1 MPSGAR
7 WYVRL
12 VRVTFLMILLAA
24 CNSSP
29 TRSAGSCDG
38 PCPLSKVDHL
48 VVIIQEN
55 HTFDSYFGRYCTAP
69 AGSAPTC
76 TTGASCC
83 EAGPAQDPSGAAPM
97 VLDDTANGA
106 YDPDHTQ
113 ACELAETNGGAMDKY
128 VTGAGMCSDP
138 RHFAYADAATM
149 TPYWTMAQQGALADR
164 NFQPVSGQSSANDMY
179 FARAQFVFL
188 DNAFKPASIGQEC
201 SLITNAMTYTDPQV
215 GDLLNTA
222 KVSWSFYIEG
232 YQAMIDARANSMC
245 PKAPKDCPF
254 GLGLYPCVYDPSDIP
269 FAYYASARD
278 KPENMR
284 DFAKLQSD
292 LDGDSLPQVV
302 FVRGLGY
309 HTEHPGEY
317 TTISDGEAFVKSVF
331 DAVGASAYGPDT
343 LVLVAWDEGG
353 GFFDHIAP
361 PGNGAVD
368 QQPYGTRVPLL
379 ALGPFARANT
389 VSHVQME
396 HSSIVKFIEWN
407 WLAGQTGQ
415 LAGRDTAVAN
425 LGSLLD
431 PAKTGMAVPE
441 N

>member
-1 MPSGAR
+1 M
-7 WYVRL
+7 
-12 VRVTFLMILLAA
+12 RVTFLMILLAA
-24 CNSSP
+24 CGGTP
-29 TRSAGSCDG
+29 TRAPGSCDG
-38 PCPLSKVDHL
+38 PCPLSKIDHL

-55 HTFDSYFGRYCTAP
+55 HTFDNYFGRYCTAAP
-69 AGSAPTC
+69 GSAPTC
-76 TTGASCC
+76 TDGPSCC
-83 EAGPAQDPSGAAPM
+83 EAGPAQDPSGAAPI

-113 ACELAETNGGAMDKY
+113 ACELVEANGGAMDRY
-128 VTGAGMCSDP
+128 ATGAGMCSDP
-138 RHFAYADAATM
+138 RHVAYGDAATM
-149 TPYWTMAQQGALADR
+149 MPYWTLAQTGALADR
-164 NFQPVSGQSSANDMY
+164 NFQPVSGQSSSNDMY

-188 DNAFKPASIGQEC
+188 DNAFKPAAIGQEC
-201 SLITNAMTYTDPQV
+201 SLITNAMTYTDPQI
-215 GDLLNTA
+215 GDLLDAA

-232 YQAMIDARANSMC
+232 YQAMIDARKDSMC

-269 FAYYASARD
+269 VAYYPSARD
-278 KPENMR
+278 KPAVMR
-284 DFAKLQSD
+284 DFAKLASD
-292 LDGDSLPQVV
+292 LDGDALPQVV

-317 TTISDGEAFVKSVF
+317 TTISDGETFVKGVI
-331 DAVGASAYGPDT
+331 DAVAASAYGPDT

-361 PGNGAVD
+361 PGLGAVD

-379 ALGPFARANT
+379 ATGPFVRANSI
-389 VSHVQME
+389 SHVQME

-407 WLAGQTGQ
+407 WLGGHTGG

-441 N
+441 D